1 MICYLE
7 TEVGGDENEGRDEG
21 RAGTARRLINLAG
34 ETVGRRRTG
43 RARTATAAQ
52 ILSESAAAR
61 AARRLRDRLRARRNR
76 G

>member
-1 MICYLE
+1 MICYLD
-7 TEVGGDENEGRDEG
+7 TDVGGDEDEGEG
-21 RAGTARRLINLAG
+21 RAGTARRLINLVG
-34 ETVGRRRTG
+34 ETVGNRRTG

-52 ILSESAAAR
+52 ILGESAAAR

>member
-1 MICYLE
+1 MICYLD
-7 TEVGGDENEGRDEG
+7 TDIGGDEDEGEG
-21 RAGTARRLINLAG
+21 RAGTARKLINLVG
-34 ETVGRRRTG
+34 ETVGNRRTG